1 MVLRSERRDAI
12 SKKRASSPGDFLG
25 FDVGEVLL
33 VAGGCMKS
41 SVDPAIIAEIWS
53 VIQERAKNPS
63 QESYTSRLLADPK
76 GIDKVLEKVGEEST
90 EFIIAAKNGVKERTV
105 EEASDLLFHLL
116 VALRAADIDLSDVM
130 QELKRR
136 RK

>member
-1 MVLRSERRDAI
+1 MNRV
-12 SKKRASSPGDFLG
+12 
-25 FDVGEVLL
+25 
-33 VAGGCMKS
+33 
-41 SVDPAIIAEIWS
+41 VDPAVIAEIWS
-53 VIQERAKNPS
+53 VISERAKNPS
-63 QESYTSRLLADPK
+63 QESYTSRLLTDAK

-90 EFIIAAKNGVKERTV
+90 EFIIAVKNGMNERTI

-116 VALRAADIDLSDVM
+116 VALRAADIDLSDVL

>member
-1 MVLRSERRDAI
+1 
-12 SKKRASSPGDFLG
+12 
-25 FDVGEVLL
+25 
-33 VAGGCMKS
+33 MKGN
-41 SVDPAIIAEIWS
+41 VDPTVITEIWS
-53 VIQERAKNPS
+53 VILERAENPS
-63 QESYTSRLLADPK
+63 PESYTSRLLADTK

-90 EFIIAAKNGVKERTV
+90 EFILAAKNGVKERTV

>member
-1 MVLRSERRDAI
+1 MNSRIDA
-12 SKKRASSPGDFLG
+12 
-25 FDVGEVLL
+25 V
-33 VAGGCMKS
+33 
-41 SVDPAIIAEIWS
+41 IIAEIWS
-53 VIQERAKNPS
+53 VIQERAEKPS

-105 EEASDLLFHLL
+105 EEASDLLFHLF

-136 RK
+136 RG